1 MTKPAP
7 DIWLEPE
14 CCGAPDTGQMWCPD
28 NIFYCENGVEAT
40 HYVLASRLEKAEESI
55 YELAKDEAEWQLRA
69 LRAEDN
75 LNDLKYRHAALIEI
89 YSDEKCVGVE
99 YVEKRIDD
107 FISEEQSHS

>member
-1 MTKPAP
+1 MAELTT
-7 DIWLEPE
+7 LERLQHWKAHSFD
-14 CCGAPDTGQMWCPD
+14 CDD
-28 NIFYCENGVEAT
+28 GVEAT
-40 HYVLASRLEKAEESI
+40 HYVLASRLEEAEESI